1 MATTVFRVE
10 KTENYTIISNY
21 HLQDKKLSNKAKG
34 LLTIML
40 SLPQNWDMT
49 LKGLTSL
56 SSDGIDA
63 IRTTL
68 SELEENGYLARSRSR
83 NSQGQLQC
91 TEYTIR
97 EQPCAEYIKNNAPQ
111 STPSQENL
119 DEADTTKENPSDNEK
134 SQIGKSDVAHTGNPD
149 TVQIGKSDMD
159 QVGKSNVVQIGKS
172 NIGKTYIGKSD
183 PINNLPNKDT
193 YSINDSL
200 SNQYPLNSKDNIDKI
215 DEKSKA
221 EALINKRK
229 EYEAI
234 LKENIEYDILTDC
247 EDNEYKSFVDLALS
261 VMLDAVTTNKPLL
274 TVKGQEFPAETV
286 KSRLLQITDQQIEY
300 VWFCVKESNKKIN
313 KMQNYILT
321 ALYNSTFGEDL
332 YFAQRV
338 KEDMQRR

>member
-68 SELEENGYLARSRSR
+68 SELEENGYLSRSRSR
-83 NSQGQLQC
+83 NNQGQLQC

-97 EQPCAEYIKNNAPQ
+97 EQPCTEYIKNNAPQ
-111 STPSQENL
+111 SPSAQENL
-119 DEADTTKENPSDNEK
+119 DETDTTKENPLDDKK

-159 QVGKSNVVQIGKS
+159 QVGKSN
-172 NIGKTYIGKSD
+172 IGKTYIGKSE

-193 YSINDSL
+193 YSINNSL

-215 DEKSKA
+215 DEESKA
-221 EALINKRK
+221 KALISKRK

-247 EDNEYKSFVDLALS
+247 EDDEYKSFVDLALS

-286 KSRLLQITDQQIEY
+286 KSRMLQITDQQIEY

>member
-68 SELEENGYLARSRSR
+68 SELEENGYLTRSRSR

-97 EQPCAEYIKNNAPQ
+97 EQPCAEYIKNDAPQ
-111 STPSQENL
+111 STPSQKNL
-119 DEADTTKENPSDNEK
+119 DEEDTTKENASDNEK
-134 SQIGKSDVAHTGNPD
+134 S
-149 TVQIGKSDMD
+149 QIGKSDMD

-193 YSINDSL
+193 YSINNSL
-200 SNQYPLNSKDNIDKI
+200 SNQYPLNNKDNIDKI

-221 EALINKRK
+221 EALTNKRK
-229 EYEAI
+229 KYEAI

-247 EDNEYKSFVDLALS
+247 EDDEYKFFVDLALS

-286 KSRLLQITDQQIEY
+286 KSRMLQITDQQIEY

>member
-68 SELEENGYLARSRSR
+68 SELEENGYLTRSRSR

-119 DEADTTKENPSDNEK
+119 EEADTTKENASDNEK
-134 SQIGKSDVAHTGNPD
+134 SQMGKSDVAHTENPY

-172 NIGKTYIGKSD
+172 NIGKSYIGKSD

-193 YSINDSL
+193 YSINNSL

-286 KSRLLQITDQQIEY
+286 KSRLLKITDQQIEY
-300 VWFCVKESNKKIN
+300 VWFCLKESNKKIN
-313 KMQNYILT
+313 KIQSYILT

-332 YFAQRV
+332 YFTQRV
-338 KEDMQRR
+338 KDDMQRH

>member
-68 SELEENGYLARSRSR
+68 SELEENGYLTRSRSR

-97 EQPCAEYIKNNAPQ
+97 EQPCAEYIKNDAPQ
-111 STPSQENL
+111 STPSQKNL
-119 DEADTTKENPSDNEK
+119 DEADTTKENASDNEK
-134 SQIGKSDVAHTGNPD
+134 S
-149 TVQIGKSDMD
+149 QIGKSDMD

-193 YSINDSL
+193 YSINNSL
-200 SNQYPLNSKDNIDKI
+200 SNQYPLNNKDNIDKI
-215 DEKSKA
+215 DEKNKA
-221 EALINKRK
+221 EALTNKRK
-229 EYEAI
+229 KYEAI

-247 EDNEYKSFVDLALS
+247 EDDEYKSFVDLALS

-286 KSRLLQITDQQIEY
+286 KSRMLQITDQQIEY

>member
-40 SLPQNWDMT
+40 SLPKNWDMT

-68 SELEENGYLARSRSR
+68 SELEENGYLSRTRSR

-97 EQPCAEYIKNNAPQ
+97 EQPCAEYIKNDAPQ
-111 STPSQENL
+111 STPSQENSK
-119 DEADTTKENPSDNEK
+119 ADATKENASDNEK
-134 SQIGKSDVAHTGNPD
+134 SQIEKSDVAHTENPY

-172 NIGKTYIGKSD
+172 NIGKSYIGKSNS
-183 PINNLPNKDT
+183 INNLSNKDT
-193 YSINDSL
+193 YSINNSL

-215 DEKSKA
+215 DEESKA
-221 EALINKRK
+221 KALISKRK

-247 EDNEYKSFVDLALS
+247 EDDEYKSFVDLALS

-286 KSRLLQITDQQIEY
+286 KSRMLQITDQQIEY

-321 ALYNSTFGEDL
+321 ALYNSTFGENL

>member
-68 SELEENGYLARSRSR
+68 SELEENGYLTRSRSR

-97 EQPCAEYIKNNAPQ
+97 EQPCAEYIKNDGPQ
-111 STPSQENL
+111 STPSQKNL
-119 DEADTTKENPSDNEK
+119 DEEDTTKENASDNEK
-134 SQIGKSDVAHTGNPD
+134 S
-149 TVQIGKSDMD
+149 QIGKSDMD

-193 YSINDSL
+193 YSINNSL
-200 SNQYPLNSKDNIDKI
+200 SNQYPLNNKDNIDKI

-221 EALINKRK
+221 EALTNKRK
-229 EYEAI
+229 KYEAI

-247 EDNEYKSFVDLALS
+247 EDDEYKSFVDLALS

-286 KSRLLQITDQQIEY
+286 KSRMLQITDQQIEY